1 LGVLVDAERDLV
13 KAFGAV
19 VNRVHRG
26 EGGQEGLCGA
36 DIAGGAVSP
45 NVLFACLKGEAEG
58 GAALRIFGYADKTAR
73 KKPLVGES
81 SSKVSCMRA
90 PETDRNTEALGTT
103 YGNVGP

>member
-1 LGVLVDAERDLV
+1 LGS
-13 KAFGAV
+13 
-19 VNRVHRG
+19 
-26 EGGQEGLCGA
+26 A
-36 DIAGGAVSP
+36 DIAGGSVSP
-45 NVLFACLKGEAEG
+45 NVLFACLKGEAVG
-58 GAALRIFGYADKTAR
+58 SAALRIFGYADKTTG